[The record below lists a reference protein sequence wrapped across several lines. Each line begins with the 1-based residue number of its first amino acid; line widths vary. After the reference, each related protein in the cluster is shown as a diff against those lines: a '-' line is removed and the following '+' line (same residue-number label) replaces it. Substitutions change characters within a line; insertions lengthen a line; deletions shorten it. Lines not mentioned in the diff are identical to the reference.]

1 MLKRRSYLLK
11 GCILLLVSV
20 FFLYGCGDGSAAA
33 KESVAGKTYVYT
45 GDTFTKMENDFF
57 IIAFNEDGTFSYTES
72 LASSYMG
79 VGTWEIRDDLL
90 IMTDNGHSGSF
101 IQNFFRIDGE
111 ELVFVED
118 GSSNFIY
125 MKVQDGERFVVSGD
139 TTNG

>member
-1 MLKRRSYLLK
+1 
-11 GCILLLVSV
+11 
-20 FFLYGCGDGSAAA
+20 
-33 KESVAGKTYVYT
+33 
-45 GDTFTKMENDFF
+45 
-57 IIAFNEDGTFSYTES
+57 
-72 LASSYMG
+72 
-79 VGTWEIRDDLL
+79 
-90 IMTDNGHSGSF
+90 MTDNGHSGSF